1 MMREIAVLVEDEQP
15 AADRKDGQLLLG
27 VFRGN
32 PWTTR
37 GGRIPGT
44 LPPTI
49 TLYRI
54 PILAVCRRPE
64 DVPAKVL
71 KVLGHEVGHAVGLGA
86 RRSASSA
93 GTSPPTWRY
102 PRMVTFTRAEVCRGR
117 EFVGANLRGA
127 RFVEADLS
135 AVVMRG
141 VEAAG

>member
-1 MMREIAVLVEDEQP
+1 MGPEAVSAAEFETMVVDALDSLPESVVPMMREIAVLVEDQP
-15 AADRKDGQLLLG
+15 APEDRKDGQLLLG

-64 DVPAKVL
+64 DVPARVM
-71 KVLGHEVGHAVGLGA
+71 KVLGHEVGHAVGLGE
-86 RRSASSA
+86 SA
-93 GTSPPTWRY
+93 
-102 PRMVTFTRAEVCRGR
+102 
-117 EFVGANLRGA
+117 LR
-127 RFVEADLS
+127 DL
-135 AVVMRG
+135 G
-141 VEAAG
+141 WY